1 VPEQT
6 DIRDRLKQAPG
17 GVQLPQEKVPA
28 VNSRLQ
34 SALSGGKVGL
44 LSGAAAG
51 LVRSLMAPEGERS
64 YLKNTLAGALL
75 GGGIGGVGGYIAGGD
90 PFQQG
95 SAAAKSFEAGKD
107 TLMERL
113 LDPETRPSEAISGAL
128 TTGLAEY
135 LSGKHEF
142 GPAQQKALV
151 QQFAKSN
158 LPTTH
163 GWRRRVKLADRA
175 INQLRTNPMSAAQ
188 SLVTLQKVAPDPEMR
203 QFASE
208 ALARIRSGR
217 ATTPE
222 GVNAMATIAQQME
235 NAGKRYKDATSV
247 IDAMNVMKEMYG
259 AGQIDEEEAAK
270 NLGLISGRFGS
281 KSEEAESLRQLVQS
295 ALARPIAT
303 EPRAPYKD
311 ITVGTP
317 QLTQLVR
324 KAMRR

>member
-1 VPEQT
+1 VPEPT
-6 DIRDRLKQAPG
+6 DIREQLKRAPG
-17 GVQLPQEKVPA
+17 GVQLPQEKEPA
-28 VNSRLQ
+28 ISSRLQ
-34 SALSGGKVGL
+34 SAISGGKLGL
-44 LSGAAAG
+44 MGGAAAG
-51 LVRSLMAPEGERS
+51 LMKSLIAPKGKRN

-75 GGGIGGVGGYIAGGD
+75 GGGAGGIGGYIAGGD

-95 SAAAKSFEAGKD
+95 SAAAKSFESGKN

-113 LDPETRPSEAISGAL
+113 LDPEVQPGAALSGAL
-128 TTGLAEY
+128 TTGLSDY

-142 GPAQQKALV
+142 GPDQQKALV
-151 QQFAKSN
+151 QQFAKSY

-175 INQLRTNPMSAAQ
+175 INQLRTDPMSAAPA
-188 SLVTLQKVAPDPEMR
+188 LVTLQKVAPDPEMR

-235 NAGKRYKDATSV
+235 NAGGRYKDATPV

-259 AGQIDEEEAAK
+259 SGQIDEEEAAK

-281 KSEEAESLRQLVQS
+281 KGEEAEALRQLVQS

-317 QLTQLVR
+317 QLSRLVR